1 MAFMEDL
8 KTDQRTQILVAG
20 MIFFAIAFPVY
31 FAYAASDVDDYEITG
46 PIGTYKVNGTYDYHL
61 LQEGTETIADGQSA
75 DLAINTDSIGSEI
88 DGKTIVGVRATIT
101 FEDNE
106 QAGALCSTA
115 ADDVSGHLMH
125 SDKHNTQEVSSGDI
139 VEILWHNSSLINQ
152 DVENTTNAELTEM
165 LEIDESLGMG
175 EHYLQ
180 ISVNVNKGD
189 CPDDFITPREN
200 TDNDEVVSYKWE
212 LISLDYE
219 IEMVEEEDSEDEDS
233 GE

>member
-1 MAFMEDL
+1 MAFMDDL

-31 FAYAASDVDDYEITG
+31 FGYAAGNVEDYEITG
-46 PIGTYKVNGTYDYHL
+46 PIGTYEVNGSYEYHL
-61 LQEGTETIADGQSA
+61 LQEGTEIIADGQSA

-106 QAGALCSTA
+106 QAGPGCSTA

-125 SDKHNTQEVSSGDI
+125 SDKHNTQDVSSGDV
-139 VEILWHNSSLINQ
+139 VEILWHNSSLVGLE
-152 DVENTTNAELTEM
+152 VENTTKMELTEM

-180 ISVNVNKGD
+180 ISVNVNKGSCID
-189 CPDDFITPREN
+189 PLRDTSDDNE
-200 TDNDEVVSYKWE
+200 EVTYKWE

-233 GE
+233 EE

>member
-1 MAFMEDL
+1 MAFMDDL

-31 FAYAASDVDDYEITG
+31 FGYAAGNVEDYEITG
-46 PIGTYKVNGTYDYHL
+46 PIGTYEVNGSYEYHL

-75 DLAINTDSIGSEI
+75 DLAINTDSIGEEI
-88 DGKTIVGVRATIT
+88 VGKTIVGVRATIT
-101 FEDNE
+101 FTDNE
-106 QAGALCSTA
+106 QAGPGCSTA
-115 ADDVSGHLMH
+115 PDDVSGHLMH
-125 SDKHNTQEVSSGDI
+125 SDKHNTQDVSSGDV
-139 VEILWHNSSLINQ
+139 VEILWHNSSLIGLE
-152 DVENTTNAELTEM
+152 VENTTKVELTEM

-189 CPDDFITPREN
+189 CIDQFIQEN

-219 IEMVEEEDSEDEDS
+219 IEMVEDEEEEEDDSEL
-233 GE
+233 

>member
-31 FAYAASDVDDYEITG
+31 FGYAAGNVEDYEITG
-46 PIGTYKVNGTYDYHL
+46 PIGTYEVNGSYEYHL

-101 FEDNE
+101 FTDNE
-106 QAGALCSTA
+106 QAGPGCNTA

-125 SDKHNTQEVSSGDI
+125 SDKHNTQDVSSGDV
-139 VEILWHNSSLINQ
+139 VEILWHNSSLIGLE
-152 DVENTTNAELTEM
+152 VENTTKVELTEM

-189 CPDDFITPREN
+189 CIDQFIQEN
-200 TDNDEVVSYKWE
+200 NDNDEVVSYKWE

-233 GE
+233 EE

>member
-31 FAYAASDVDDYEITG
+31 FGYAAGNVEDYEITG
-46 PIGTYKVNGTYDYHL
+46 PIGTYEVNGSYEYHL

-75 DLAINTDSIGSEI
+75 DLAINTDSIASTI

-101 FEDNE
+101 FTDNE
-106 QAGALCSTA
+106 QAGPGCSTA

-125 SDKHNTQEVSSGDI
+125 SDKHNTQDVSSGDI
-139 VEILWHNSSLINQ
+139 VEIMWHNSSLINQ
-152 DVENTTNAELTEM
+152 AVENTTEVELTEM
-165 LEIDESLGMG
+165 LEIDASLGMG

-180 ISVNVNKGD
+180 ISVNVNKGGCLD
-189 CPDDFITPREN
+189 PLRDTSDDNE
-200 TDNDEVVSYKWE
+200 EVTYKWE

-233 GE
+233 DE